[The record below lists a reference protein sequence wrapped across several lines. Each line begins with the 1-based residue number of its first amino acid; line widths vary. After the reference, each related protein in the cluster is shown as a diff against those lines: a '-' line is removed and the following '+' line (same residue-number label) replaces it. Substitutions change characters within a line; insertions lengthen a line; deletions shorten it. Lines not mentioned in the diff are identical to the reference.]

1 MMKKQKQKSLREPK
15 GSPQAKKGP
24 WIFMI
29 LSIILFLV
37 VLLLNKQKGVM
48 AATYFYHFALE
59 ILPFLVVVFVLMVLI
74 NIFLKTKT
82 LIKYMGKDSGL
93 KGWIVAIIAGILS
106 LGAIYMWFPLLE
118 DMKKKG
124 VKPGLIA
131 AFLYNRGIKLH
142 WLPLMGLYFGVKY
155 MVILTIVMIL
165 ISILQGLV
173 IDFFFPRTD

>member
-1 MMKKQKQKSLREPK
+1 MMEKQKQKNMIEPK
-15 GSPQAKKGP
+15 GSPQIKKGP

-37 VLLLNKQKGVM
+37 VLLLNKQKGIEV
-48 AATYFYHFALE
+48 ATCFYHLALE

-82 LIKYMGKDSGL
+82 LVKYMGKDSGL
-93 KGWIVAIIAGILS
+93 KGWSVAIIAGIIS
-106 LGAIYMWFPLLE
+106 IGAIYMWFPLLE
-118 DMKKKG
+118 DMLKKG

-155 MVILTIVMIL
+155 MIILTIVMIL
-165 ISILQGLV
+165 ISILQGLI
-173 IDFFFPRTD
+173 IDFFFRRTY